1 MTRVGRKSGSGRPA
15 IPGWIPPIVARL
27 GIPLAAG
34 VGFAAQFLVSLR
46 TEKPWMTILPGVLL
60 YLVAFALLVVGMRAG
75 GQGLRAVAGARATA
89 PPRPL
94 GPDDTT
100 VPGGVATGAVESVA
114 AEGTSRG
121 FLLDIDGWLRGN
133 AEWWLFGLILAG
145 ALWLR
150 VYRIDLVPWG
160 LNNDEAINAIEANE
174 IAQGKKFATVTER
187 GLNRETMFHEL
198 AAVSYRN
205 PGLLGL
211 NVLRALPA
219 LFGLNARTISDPLE
233 DAIFPLRAVSILVA
247 MLTLVALYFFA
258 RAFFGVRVALVALFF
273 LAVSP
278 WHLLYSRV
286 GERTILAPLFMLL
299 TAGLFLRALRTGR
312 IADHVFWGLALGLGF
327 WTYTTFRA
335 VPIAIA
341 AFYVWR
347 TLRRR
352 TGWNFKPLLAGAGLA
367 AAGFLFV
374 MLFSGMSPIGFL
386 LRGAYAAT
394 PPKTNWALNIFH
406 AVTMP
411 QYYPSDYAVIQNDA
425 FISDGISPTYGIIGL
440 EPDTLLLAAF
450 SALGWIFVAG
460 MAFSKPAATRRDAE
474 PTPGERRDAPAL
486 LVFLVLATWL
496 TIGWLG
502 PSLTRLLMIL
512 PCLVLFAAILLVR
525 VWDDIAALWPPL
537 TPWIGAAASAGLLVL
552 ACAQGFSNLF
562 LLAGRSER
570 AMQHFGGTQT
580 IMGMFVRSLPA
591 DQSVVVLH
599 TLRVDT
605 LNYLI
610 GARPRVKLLTDT
622 RKVSLDDVL
631 KTPYTTT
638 FVVEYARPFA
648 EPLRALMTRFP
659 QGDMTQVADARLD
672 PDKPIFFTFTLW
684 KDANGNVI
692 SPPEGGM
699 TGGSPA
705 SPGGF
710 PPGGDGMSLPSTDEQ
725 GRPIAPP
732 AFPPSGPRDA
742 PPAGGTPPPGGGA
755 PPPPG

>member
-1 MTRVGRKSGSGRPA
+1 MTRADRKNESKRPGL
-15 IPGWIPPIVARL
+15 PGWIPPIVARL

-46 TEKPWMTILPGVLL
+46 TEKAWVTILPGVFL
-60 YLVAFALLVVGMRAG
+60 YLVAFALLGIGMRAG
-75 GQGLRAVAGARATA
+75 APGMRTGAAGLRAGAPGRG
-89 PPRPL
+89 PGESPRPL

-100 VPGGVATGAVESVA
+100 VPGGAG
-114 AEGTSRG
+114 RG
-121 FLLDIDGWLRGN
+121 VLLDFDAWLRGN
-133 AEWWLFGLILAG
+133 AEWWLFGLILVG
-145 ALWLR
+145 GLWLR
-150 VYRIDLVPWG
+150 LYRIDLIPWG

-187 GLNRETMFHEL
+187 GLNRETMFHEM

-205 PGLLGL
+205 PGLGL

-219 LFGLNARTISDPLE
+219 LFGLNTRTINDPLA
-233 DAIFPLRAVSILVA
+233 DATFPLRVVSIFVA

-258 RAFFGVRVALVALFF
+258 RAFFGARVALVAMFF

-299 TAGLFLRALRTGR
+299 TAGLFLRALPTGR
-312 IADHVFWGLALGLGF
+312 IADHLLWGLALGLGF

-341 AFYVWR
+341 AFWVWR

-352 TGWNFKPLLAGAGLA
+352 TGWDFKPLLAGAGLA

-374 MLFSGMSPIGFL
+374 MLFSGMSPLGFL

-394 PPKTNWALNIFH
+394 PPKTNWALNLFH

-450 SALGWIFVAG
+450 SALGLIFVAG
-460 MAFSKPAATRRDAE
+460 MAFSKPAARSRDAE
-474 PTPGERRDAPAL
+474 PALGEPRDAPAL

-512 PCLVLFAAILLVR
+512 PCLVLFAALLLVR

-537 TPWIGAAASAGLLVL
+537 SSWIAAAASAGLLVL

-570 AMQHFGGTQT
+570 AMQHFGAPQT

-591 DQSVVVLH
+591 DHSVVVLH

-605 LNYLI
+605 LTYLI
-610 GARPRVKLLTDT
+610 GTRPRVKLLTDT
-622 RKVSLDDVL
+622 RKVSLDDVV
-631 KTPYTTT
+631 KTPHTVT

-710 PPGGDGMSLPSTDEQ
+710 PPGGDGMSFPDKDEQ
-725 GRPIAPP
+725 GRPMPPP
-732 AFPPSGPRDA
+732 AFPPSGPQGGGQ
-742 PPAGGTPPPGGGA
+742 PPGGA
-755 PPPPG
+755 PPPPGGSPPPPPN